1 MKSVYYWLFLAI
13 LTPIMLQPVYAQT
26 IIVNSTDPCFLNYTA
41 GVELWEN
48 CGFDDD
54 YLTFALMPWE
64 WITGGNFTMIL
75 VSVIILGSYIKYQKM
90 VYPILIGV
98 LFLPISYFA
107 FPNVFLS
114 WAVVMA
120 FAGIGMLVWYAF
132 IRQTREY

>member
-1 MKSVYYWLFLAI
+1 MYYWLLFGVL
-13 LTPIMLQPVYAQT
+13 LGTFGLQTASAQT
-26 IIVNSTDPCFLNYTA
+26 ITVNSTDPCFLNYTA

-64 WITGGNFTMIL
+64 WITGGYFTMIL

-90 VYPILIGV
+90 VYPVLIGV

-107 FPNVFLS
+107 FPNVFLT
-114 WAVVMA
+114 WGVVMA

>member
-1 MKSVYYWLFLAI
+1 MYYWLLFGVL
-13 LTPIMLQPVYAQT
+13 LGTFGLQTASAQT
-26 IIVNSTDPCFLNYTA
+26 ITVNSTDPCFLNYTA

-64 WITGGNFTMIL
+64 WITGGYFTMIL

-90 VYPILIGV
+90 VYPVLIGI

-114 WAVVMA
+114 WAAVMA
-120 FAGIGMLVWYAF
+120 TAGIGMLVWYAY

>member
-1 MKSVYYWLFLAI
+1 MYYWLLFGI
-13 LTPIMLQPVYAQT
+13 LLGTFGLQTASAQT
-26 IIVNSTDPCFLNYTA
+26 ITVNSTDPCFLNYTA

>member
-1 MKSVYYWLFLAI
+1 MYYWLLFGVL
-13 LTPIMLQPVYAQT
+13 LGTFGLQTASAQT
-26 IIVNSTDPCFLNYTA
+26 ITVNSTDPCFLNYTA

-54 YLTFALMPWE
+54 YLTFAFMPWE

-120 FAGIGMLVWYAF
+120 FAGIGMLIWYAF